1 MDSAVVRFSP
11 AKICHWYNYD
21 VGWSMIMRL
30 LAIKV
35 WIIFFF
41 THVQASADRCIST
54 CVRAFCFAC
63 GLKRICS
70 SHGHLSTHFLL
81 LKTWKIAI
89 VINKSQDKS
98 SDVVIIPLKMSI
110 PLDKLIRDT
119 FAFGLWSIIEST
131 ECIEKINYFYRVEGI
146 ILLSFEYPF
155 PILVR
160 NKFHF
165 FRRKLQFATRRIVE
179 LKKWIRKA
187 TTTDEHGFL
196 LICIWIPIG
205 NRAKVNL
212 FFYGNEKSGNGSIF
226 SRRLIDMWHSMT
238 TIYI

>member
-179 LKKWIRKA
+179 LKNESEKPQQLMNMDFYWYAYEYRLEIVQKWISFFMAMK
-187 TTTDEHGFL
+187 
-196 LICIWIPIG
+196 
-205 NRAKVNL
+205 KVETAA
-212 FFYGNEKSGNGSIF
+212 FFPGS
-226 SRRLIDMWHSMT
+226 
-238 TIYI
+238 